1 MKFKKEVRF
10 TAGSRTALEQL
21 QISRR
26 FVTTFVSSS
35 FRVVTIRSG
44 RDDPSFEKST
54 RLLEVSGQSC
64 GERKKNF
71 DEQRRLCCSKMLYAS
86 FSKSRD

>member
-1 MKFKKEVRF
+1 MKFKKEV
-10 TAGSRTALEQL
+10 TLL
-21 QISRR
+21 QEVELPGELKISRWI
-26 FVTTFVSSS
+26 VA
-35 FRVVTIRSG
+35 IRSG
-44 RDDPSFEKST
+44 
-54 RLLEVSGQSC
+54 LSG